1 MGRHIEAALLLLGA
15 LSMPLWFLHG
25 LFFTQLPLQWLLY
38 LPHLSVLVLL
48 WGLVLLIPVAMVVK
62 WLQGFV
68 WRKIN

>member
-48 WGLVLLIPVAMVVK
+48 IPVAMGVK